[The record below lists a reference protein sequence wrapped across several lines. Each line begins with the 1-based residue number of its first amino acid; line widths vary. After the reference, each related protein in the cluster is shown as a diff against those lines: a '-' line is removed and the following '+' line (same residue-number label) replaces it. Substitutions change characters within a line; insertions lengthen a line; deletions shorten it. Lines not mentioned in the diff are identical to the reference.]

1 MSAVE
6 QTRSVVLVTGASEGI
21 GTELARIF
29 AKNGHDLCLVARNGA
44 KLEALADELMQ
55 PGRPRPLVIA
65 LDLSLPEAPELLL
78 QQLEAA
84 GIRVG
89 TLVNNAGYGLVGTV
103 GELNKPGQLGIIDLN
118 IRALVELTVVLLP
131 QIKAARGGILNVASI
146 AAYLPGPGMAIYYA
160 SKAFVRSFTLAL
172 WQEMRGHGV
181 TVTLLNPGLTMTQF
195 QSRAGMELTPSIE
208 KMAGMTAKEVAEA
221 GYAGLVAKRRVVV
234 PGLVNRVF
242 TMFVP
247 YLPLALLLP
256 AMAKVQ
262 GMKGKAP

>member
-1 MSAVE
+1 MGATE
-6 QTRSVVLVTGASEGI
+6 KTRSVALVTGASEGI

-44 KLEALADELMQ
+44 KLEALADELTQ
-55 PGRPRPLVIA
+55 AGRPRPLVFA
-65 LDLSLPEAPELLL
+65 LDLSLPEAPCLLL
-78 QQLEAA
+78 QKLEEA
-84 GIRVG
+84 GAGVS

-118 IRALVELTVVLLP
+118 IRALVELTILLLP

-172 WQEMRGHGV
+172 WQELRADGV

-195 QSRAGMELTPSIE
+195 QTRAGMELTPSIE
-208 KMAGMTAKEVAEA
+208 KMAGMSAKEVAEA
-221 GYAGLVAKRRVVV
+221 GYNGLVAKRRVVV
-234 PGLVNRVF
+234 PGVINAFF

-247 YLPLALLLP
+247 YLPLGLILP
-256 AMAKVQ
+256 VMSRVQ
-262 GMKGKAP
+262 GMKGKNA

>member
-1 MSAVE
+1 MSAAAE
-6 QTRSVVLVTGASEGI
+6 QTRSVTVITGASEGI
-21 GTELARIF
+21 GAELARVF

-44 KLEALADELMQ
+44 KLEALADELTQ
-55 PGRPRPLVIA
+55 AFPSRPRPLVIA
-65 LDLSLPEAPELLL
+65 LDLSLPEAPEILLH
-78 QQLEAA
+78 QLEAA
-84 GIRVG
+84 GARVG

-103 GELNKPGQLGIIDLN
+103 GELNKPGQLGIIDVN
-118 IRALVELTVVLLP
+118 IRALVELTILLLP

-172 WQEMRGHGV
+172 WQELKADGV

-195 QSRAGMELTPSIE
+195 QTRSGMELTPMIE
-208 KMAGMTAKEVAEA
+208 KLAGMSAKKVAEA

-234 PGLVNRVF
+234 PGLINRVF

-256 AMAKVQ
+256 AMAQV
-262 GMKGKAP
+262 KGNRT